1 MCQTNLFFS
10 QVYGPAESILKSF
23 MSGDTPAATPLPRI
37 CDSQDREED
46 YRKTFHCDICDRD
59 FKGDTQFRNHLKSK
73 SHRKAAKA
81 LSENFVYELQLT
93 SYNKEARL
101 EVAKLIK
108 NIFSITLAEVLD
120 NLENLPFTLSQ
131 GPSQTKAKRISNELA
146 KQNIVTEVRRVE
158 SKAVSENN

>member
-1 MCQTNLFFS
+1 M
-10 QVYGPAESILKSF
+10 
-23 MSGDTPAATPLPRI
+23 
-37 CDSQDREED
+37 
-46 YRKTFHCDICDRD
+46 
-59 FKGDTQFRNHLKSK
+59 
-73 SHRKAAKA
+73 
-81 LSENFVYELQLT
+81 SENFVYELQLT

-131 GPSQTKAKRISNELA
+131 GPSLTKAKRISNELA

-158 SKAVSENN
+158 YEAVSEND